1 MIKWADLR
9 IIRCKDS
16 PSIYK
21 FGKVLCKNSITF
33 SVINK
38 LSCLEA
44 AAGSWDDKKMTPI
57 TSTTT
62 NHKIVFRMNVITP
75 LSRKYD
81 YLNHIWFSIRNLKEI
96 PCPYFNIFATF
107 TLKIMQ
113 NLYFR

>member
-9 IIRCKDS
+9 IIIYNDS

-44 AAGSWDDKKMTPI
+44 ATGSWDDKKMTPI
-57 TSTTT
+57 TSTTI
-62 NHKIVFRMNVITP
+62 NHRIVFRIKFITP
-75 LSRKYD
+75 LSYNRD
-81 YLNHIWFSIRNLKEI
+81 YLYLINVEDSYSILISTN
-96 PCPYFNIFATF
+96 
-107 TLKIMQ
+107 
-113 NLYFR
+113 

>member
-44 AAGSWDDKKMTPI
+44 AGSWDDKKITPI
-57 TSTTT
+57 TSTTI
-62 NHKIVFRMNVITP
+62 NHRIVFRINVITP
-75 LSRKYD
+75 LSYNRD
-81 YLNHIWFSIRNLKEI
+81 YLYLINVEDS
-96 PCPYFNIFATF
+96 YFILISTN
-107 TLKIMQ
+107 
-113 NLYFR
+113 